1 MSGSAY
7 HLSTSGTEA
16 QQHMDQWVVD
26 DPDIHTDWP
35 TGQKGRDTVT
45 APELSDSRAEDKGSL
60 LT

>member
-1 MSGSAY
+1 
-7 HLSTSGTEA
+7 
-16 QQHMDQWVVD
+16 MDQWVVD